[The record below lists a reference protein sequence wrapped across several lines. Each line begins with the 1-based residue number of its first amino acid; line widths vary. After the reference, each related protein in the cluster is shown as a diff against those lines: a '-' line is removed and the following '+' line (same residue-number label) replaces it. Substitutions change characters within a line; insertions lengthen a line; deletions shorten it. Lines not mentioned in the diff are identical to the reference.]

1 MPVELFLPVQSLRR
15 SPCSIS
21 CVSGENAIPCQS
33 LCFCWMFPETRI
45 FNDPQPS
52 HSLLF
57 RRSRTPKP
65 VRSRP
70 CPPPHSQLRIPN
82 RLGNV
87 QWSFKDKADS
97 VIRVCCTTGPQ
108 HIMQNYADYLDLLF
122 SQTAIRY
129 TQTSSFSGSGWQ
141 IALRASPAG
150 NDTSQHTEGRHRDDL
165 LAAFSSTSLSAWA
178 GPVSM
183 PCHKHGKLLTHQEVK
198 SPFNLYLCFC
208 FWSPFGFGCCLSLQY
223 AGFGLSLHS

>member
-1 MPVELFLPVQSLRR
+1 MPFHANACVSAGCSLRPGF
-15 SPCSIS
+15 STIFNQVIP
-21 CVSGENAIPCQS
+21 CVSVDRVP
-33 LCFCWMFPETRI
+33 
-45 FNDPQPS
+45 
-52 HSLLF
+52 
-57 RRSRTPKP
+57 
-65 VRSRP
+65 
-70 CPPPHSQLRIPN
+70 PN
-82 RLGNV
+82 RYGVVLGPPSQPAPNSKPSGNV

-141 IALRASPAG
+141 IALPASPAR

-165 LAAFSSTSLSAWA
+165 LAAFSSTSLSACA

-183 PCHKHGKLLTHQEVK
+183 PCHKHAKLLTHQEVK